1 MTAVLA
7 SSVSRFRLSAP
18 PKSGPDA
25 FAQAMLHRIAA
36 ALIFICI
43 SPIFLLLTVLMA
55 FEKGPIFFGH
65 FRVGRDGRM
74 FRCLKFR
81 TMVPDAERVLQ
92 ELLARDPAARE
103 EWARDQKLMNDPRI
117 TRIGQFLRKTSL
129 DELPQLVNVIVGDMA
144 LVGPRPVTAQEL
156 HRYGRA
162 RFHYLSVTPGIT
174 GLWQVSGRNNTT
186 YEERV
191 ELDKHY
197 VENCGVWFDLKIL
210 LRTAVVLVTGD
221 GAR

>member
-1 MTAVLA
+1 MTALILSSA
-7 SSVSRFRLSAP
+7 SRLRPVSAP
-18 PKSGPDA
+18 VSGRGGLL
-25 FAQAMLHRIAA
+25 QALLHRFAA
-36 ALIFICI
+36 TSIFIAI

-55 FEKGPIFFGH
+55 FENGPIFFGH
-65 FRVGRDGRM
+65 YRVGRNGRM

-92 ELLARDPAARE
+92 ELLARDPEARA
-103 EWARDQKLMNDPRI
+103 EWNRDQKLLKDPRI
-117 TRIGQFLRKTSL
+117 TKIGHFLRKTSL

-162 RFHYLSVTPGIT
+162 RIHYLSVLPGIT
-174 GLWQVSGRNNTT
+174 GLWQVSGRNNTS

-197 VENCGVWFDLKIL
+197 VENSGVWFDMKIL
-210 LRTAVVLVTGD
+210 MRTAVVLVTGD